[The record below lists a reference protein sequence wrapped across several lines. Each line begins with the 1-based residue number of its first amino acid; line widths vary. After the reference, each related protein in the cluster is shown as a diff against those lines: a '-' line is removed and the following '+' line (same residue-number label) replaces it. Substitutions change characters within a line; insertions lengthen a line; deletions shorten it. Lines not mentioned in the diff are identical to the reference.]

1 MKRGIS
7 QAVTFLRAQ
16 LSKVSNTYT
25 LALLAYAFQLTG
37 DSAKET
43 VFTELMKNVVREGET
58 KLLTD
63 FNMGQCR

>member
-25 LALLAYAFQLTG
+25 LALLAYAFELAG

-43 VFTELMKNVVREGET
+43 VLAELMKNVVREGET

>member
-1 MKRGIS
+1 M
-7 QAVTFLRAQ
+7 TFLRAQ

-25 LALLAYAFQLTG
+25 LALLAYAFELAG

-43 VFTELMKNVVREGET
+43 VFAELMKNVVREGET

>member
-43 VFTELMKNVVREGET
+43 VFAELMKNVVREGET